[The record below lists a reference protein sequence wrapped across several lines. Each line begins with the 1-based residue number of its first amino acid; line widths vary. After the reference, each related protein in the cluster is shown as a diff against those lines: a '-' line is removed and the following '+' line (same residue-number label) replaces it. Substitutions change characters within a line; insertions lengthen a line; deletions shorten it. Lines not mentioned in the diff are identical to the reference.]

1 LLAGNK
7 ARTDQQGAYT
17 AVKQKAKVAAAV
29 LRAGF
34 EEWKK
39 TKALRYAPKQAQL
52 PRSPGAA

>member
-34 EEWKK
+34 EE
-39 TKALRYAPKQAQL
+39 
-52 PRSPGAA
+52 